1 MDEFTPNNQKVVERS
16 AMESIERAN
25 IDIQI
30 STAQQYPKH
39 TPEMM
44 SRVKSQMITLAT
56 VDEETAA
63 SCMYSLPR
71 GGKTIQGASVRMAE
85 IAQTCYGSL
94 RIQTQIVSVVETGDT
109 PHVIIRGM
117 VHDLENNVA
126 QSTEVRRR
134 ITKKKGKPT
143 VDEDDIQLAV
153 AACSAIARRNAI
165 LSIIPNV
172 FIRPV
177 LDAAKKV
184 AIGNVKSL
192 AVKRQT
198 VIERLNAMGATTD
211 RILAVVGC
219 LKVED
224 IGLEHLETL
233 IGLGTALK
241 DGDILLEDA
250 FPAIV
255 DTKAGVAGLKEKLKG
270 NTPAQQ
276 PQTDPTPITGQD
288 LQAAADATRTPPPVD
303 MTGVPPVDP
312 DLIDDND
319 SHPENPDNP
328 NDQEVKA
335 RYYCNKCKHEF
346 DAPKGK
352 NKDLCASCLSKDIV
366 DRGKP
371 Q

>member
-1 MDEFTPNNQKVVERS
+1 MEEFGQTKIVERS
-16 AMESIERAN
+16 AMEAIERAS

-30 STAQQYPKH
+30 STAQQFPKH

-56 VDEETAA
+56 DDEETAS

-71 GGKTIQGASVRMAE
+71 GGRTIQGASIRMAE
-85 IAQTCYGSL
+85 IAQKCYGSL

-109 PHVIIRGM
+109 PHVIVRGM

-134 ITKKKGKPT
+134 ITKKKNKPT

-177 LDAAKKV
+177 LDAARKV

-192 AVKRQT
+192 ATKRQA

-224 IGLEHLETL
+224 IGLENLETL

-241 DGDILLEDA
+241 DGDTMLEDA
-250 FPAIV
+250 FPPIV
-255 DTKAGVAGLKEKLKG
+255 PEPKPGVAGLKDKLKG
-270 NTPAQQ
+270 NPA
-276 PQTDPTPITGQD
+276 PADEPSKITGAD
-288 LQAAADATRTPPPVD
+288 LQAAADEKTTQPVD

-312 DLIDDND
+312 DLMDPPADQGSD
-319 SHPENPDNP
+319 SENPNNSEP
-328 NDQEVKA
+328 NSVKA
-335 RYYCNKCKHEF
+335 RYRCNDCKHEF

-352 NKDLCASCLSKDIV
+352 DKNLCASCLSKNV
-366 DRGKP
+366 TDRSKVN
-371 Q
+371 